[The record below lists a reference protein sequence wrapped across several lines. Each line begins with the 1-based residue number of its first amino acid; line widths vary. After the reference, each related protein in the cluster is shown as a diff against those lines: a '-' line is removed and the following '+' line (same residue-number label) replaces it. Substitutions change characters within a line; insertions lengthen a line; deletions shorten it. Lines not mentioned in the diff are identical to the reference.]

1 MKKTTR
7 AVYRRKNYFENE
19 MYTLFIM
26 NNLEK
31 FPLMDDTR
39 AAQEGQLLT
48 KLVDVDYYMVKE
60 GEGLAEGGERW
71 AGFFVSSISRTP
83 RCLFHQ
89 QKSDD
94 DTLRRVTTTNYNRWR
109 AFSLSAAKRR
119 MSSALPIDA
128 RMFLKARRREG
139 VFSTFAAAVGR

>member
-1 MKKTTR
+1 MKKKTTR

-60 GEGLAEGGERW
+60 GEGLAEGGER
-71 AGFFVSSISRTP
+71 
-83 RCLFHQ
+83 
-89 QKSDD
+89 
-94 DTLRRVTTTNYNRWR
+94 
-109 AFSLSAAKRR
+109 
-119 MSSALPIDA
+119 
-128 RMFLKARRREG
+128 
-139 VFSTFAAAVGR
+139 

>member
-1 MKKTTR
+1 MKKATR

-19 MYTLFIM
+19 MYTLFIT

-31 FPLMDDTR
+31 FPLMGDTR
-39 AAQEGQLLT
+39 ATQEGQLLT
-48 KLVDVDYYMVKE
+48 KLVDVDYYIVKE
-60 GEGLAEGGERW
+60 GEGLAEGGER
-71 AGFFVSSISRTP
+71 ISRTP
-83 RCLFHQ
+83 RRLFRHDSQ

-139 VFSTFAAAVGR
+139 VFSTFAAAVGG